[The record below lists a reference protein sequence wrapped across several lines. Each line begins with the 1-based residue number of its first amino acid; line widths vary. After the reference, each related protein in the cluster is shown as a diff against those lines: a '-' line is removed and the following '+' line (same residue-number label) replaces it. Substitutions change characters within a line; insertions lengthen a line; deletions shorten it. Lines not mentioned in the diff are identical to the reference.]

1 MSDAPAL
8 SSLSRTELVMLGCLA
23 GPESLTDDEIF
34 AGLRELALPD
44 SSHEQAQE
52 AATATLLGLR
62 GRGLVEARSKKLT
75 GEGARALRSAFGL
88 SRRPSWTVFRQRYF
102 PAFVLGVKSAPD
114 PKGKGAKVPAAV
126 VKVLAGPLGVAG
138 ASSLNELCDSLIAR
152 LLGGGNEK
160 MTLARIRALALAHC
174 AGVPADGVAADVAAR
189 IVARSQS
196 PSSEA
201 RATTPAP
208 HAASPVLTPQHSPSA
223 RVPDGSRTA
232 VAGPSSIAG
241 EGNAYAPDKAAGAE
255 DPPKPGEDLLAV
267 VRETLPEIGQEG
279 RFGSEKVFV
288 SALWHKIEDRGR
300 PAAPSL
306 DHFKRWLVT
315 ANRNRW
321 LTLARADVV
330 GVMDPRQ
337 VRESEILDLGATFH
351 FVLDPARNPAAP
363 QGTSHVR

>member
-23 GPESLTDDEIF
+23 GPESLTDDEI
-34 AGLRELALPD
+34 AIGLRELALPD
-44 SSHEQAQE
+44 SSHEQARE
-52 AATATLLGLR
+52 TATATLLGLR
-62 GRGLVEARSKKLT
+62 GRKLVDERSKKLT
-75 GEGARALRSAFGL
+75 DEGARALRSAFGL

-102 PAFVLGVKSAPD
+102 PAFVLGVKPAPD

-126 VKVLAGPLGVAG
+126 VKVLAGPLGVVE
-138 ASSLNELCDSLIAR
+138 ASSLNELCDALIAR
-152 LLGGGNEK
+152 LLGGGKEK

-174 AGVPADGVAADVAAR
+174 AKVPADGVAADVAAR

-196 PSSEA
+196 PSSGA
-201 RATTPAP
+201 QAATPAP
-208 HAASPVLTPQHSPSA
+208 RTSTPDLATHHAPSA
-223 RVPDGSRTA
+223 VSPER
-232 VAGPSSIAG
+232 SSTSASNIAG
-241 EGNAYAPDKAAGAE
+241 GSDASTPEKSARAE
-255 DPPKPGEDLLAV
+255 DPPRPSEDLLAV
-267 VRETLPEIGQEG
+267 VRETLPEIGEEG

-300 PAAPSL
+300 PVAPSL

-337 VRESEILDLGATFH
+337 VRESEIQDLGATFH
-351 FVLDPARNPAAP
+351 FVLDPARNPAAL
-363 QGTSHVR
+363 QGRSHVR